1 MVVLVLHDVLSNLG
15 QVADLG
21 LVLDLSEND
30 WILGEDFLHQ
40 ELPGQGESL
49 YLGVCHMHKLRLGI
63 VADVV
68 VPKEAI
74 LRDEMSQLV
83 SLALQWLLVE
93 VETNPNRAI

>member
-1 MVVLVLHDVLSNLG
+1 
-15 QVADLG
+15 
-21 LVLDLSEND
+21 
-30 WILGEDFLHQ
+30 
-40 ELPGQGESL
+40 
-49 YLGVCHMHKLRLGI
+49 MHKLRLGI